1 VNREEISVSS
11 QNAMLLKAARLVA
24 ELQQRASFD
33 TGVLLR
39 ELIEGAAESVPGAQY
54 AGITVT
60 KRHRPSETA
69 AATHLYPVVLD
80 NIQDR
85 CQQGPCLAAAAQQDK
100 VRIDDLGADERW
112 PLYREEALKQTPI
125 RSILSFGMFGDGQT
139 TAALNFYA
147 EPTNAFDD
155 GSVNLGMIFAS
166 HTALVWNMARH
177 EQQFRTALVSRDI
190 IGQAKG
196 MLMER
201 FDIDAAAAFGLL
213 TRVSQESNTPVA
225 SIAQRVIA
233 GDHPRERRS

>member
-1 VNREEISVSS
+1 
-11 QNAMLLKAARLVA
+11 MLLKAARLVA

-39 ELIEGAAESVPGAQY
+39 ELIAGAAESVPGAQY

-69 AATHLYPVVLD
+69 AATHPIQWCWTTFRIAVNRDLASRPPRNKTRSASTISGPMSACRSTVRGAQTDADSIDPVVRD
-80 NIQDR
+80 
-85 CQQGPCLAAAAQQDK
+85 
-100 VRIDDLGADERW
+100 VRE
-112 PLYREEALKQTPI
+112 
-125 RSILSFGMFGDGQT
+125 GQT

-166 HTALVWNMARH
+166 HTAPVWNMARH

-196 MLMER
+196 MLMQR
-201 FDIDAAAAFGLL
+201 FDIDAAAAFGMLK
-213 TRVSQESNTPVA
+213 RVSQEPTPCC
-225 SIAQRVIA
+225 INRTA
-233 GDHPRERRS
+233 GYYRRSSAGMTQLRQAWICLSCVD